1 VARRS
6 DRGDAASGSDR
17 LFRFVDPHV
26 LARISNLSLL
36 ARSVV
41 EGFISGLHRSTYLG
55 RSVDF
60 AEHRA
65 YMPGDDIRRIDWRL
79 FARTDRFY
87 VKEFE
92 ADTNTSFTLLLDVS
106 RSMSFGSAG
115 LTKLDYARFL
125 AASLAVFS
133 QKQRDRIGIVT
144 FDEDI
149 VEFVPPSA
157 KHLEIVLHTIDRAPG
172 TEAQRPSD
180 YRRPLLKVSEAIH
193 RRGIVVLIS
202 DLYDEPEG
210 ILDAVKGLRYKGNDL
225 IVFHVLDPAELSF
238 PYAEAASYQDLETGE
253 AVPVIPDY
261 LRDEYRSLVQQHVL
275 KLTRSL
281 GDNQIDYCLLDTSMP
296 LDYALFHYLASRE
309 RLTRTR

>member
-1 VARRS
+1 MSKRS
-6 DRGDAASGSDR
+6 AVENER
-17 LFRFVDPHV
+17 LGRFVEPKV
-26 LARISNLSLL
+26 LARISNLNLL

-41 EGFISGLHRSTYLG
+41 QGFISGLHRSTYLG

-65 YMPGDDIRRIDWRL
+65 YMPGDDIRQIDWRL

-92 ADTNTSFTLLLDVS
+92 ADTNTSLTLLLDVS
-106 RSMSFGSAG
+106 RSMNFGSQG
-115 LTKLDYARFL
+115 ITKLDYARFL

-133 QKQRDRIGIVT
+133 QKQRDRIGLVT

-149 VEFVPPSA
+149 LDFVPPSA
-157 KHLEIVLHTIDRAPG
+157 KHLEIVLHVIDRLKSVGASNY
-172 TEAQRPSD
+172 AK
-180 YRRPLLKVSEAIH
+180 PLVKAAEAIH

-202 DLYDEPEG
+202 DLYDEPES
-210 ILDAVKGLRYKGNDL
+210 ILDSVKGLRYKGNDL

-238 PYAEAASYQDLETGE
+238 PYDDAANYRDIESGE
-253 AVPVIPDY
+253 AVPIIPDY
-261 LRDEYRSLVQQHVL
+261 LREEYRRLVREHVSR
-275 KLTRSL
+275 LTRTL
-281 GDNQIDYCLLDTSMP
+281 GDNRIDYSLFDSSVP
-296 LDYALFHYLASRE
+296 LDYALFHYLATRE

>member
-1 VARRS
+1 MAVERAEESARL
-6 DRGDAASGSDR
+6 G
-17 LFRFVDPHV
+17 RFVDPKV
-26 LARISNLSLL
+26 LARISNLNLL
-36 ARSVV
+36 ARTVV

-92 ADTNTSFTLLLDVS
+92 ADTNTSFTLVLDVS
-106 RSMSFGSAG
+106 RSMSFGSEG

-125 AASLAVFS
+125 AACLAVFS
-133 QKQRDRIGIVT
+133 QKQRDRIGMVT
-144 FDEDI
+144 FDQDI
-149 VEFVPPSA
+149 VDFVPPSA
-157 KHLEIVLHTIDRAPG
+157 KHLEIVLHTIERVKSSRPG
-172 TEAQRPSD
+172 D
-180 YRRPLLKVSEAIH
+180 YRKPLFKLAQAIH
-193 RRGIVVLIS
+193 RRSIVVLIS

-210 ILDAVKGLRYKGNDL
+210 ILDAVKGIRYKGNDL

-238 PYAEAASYQDLETGE
+238 PYDEAANYRDIESGE
-253 AVPVIPDY
+253 AVPVIPEY
-261 LRDEYRSLVQQHVL
+261 LREEYRRLVRQHVDRL
-275 KLTRSL
+275 MRTL
-281 GDNQIDYCLLDTSMP
+281 GDNQIDYYLIDTSTP
-296 LDYALFHYLASRE
+296 LDYALFHYLATRE